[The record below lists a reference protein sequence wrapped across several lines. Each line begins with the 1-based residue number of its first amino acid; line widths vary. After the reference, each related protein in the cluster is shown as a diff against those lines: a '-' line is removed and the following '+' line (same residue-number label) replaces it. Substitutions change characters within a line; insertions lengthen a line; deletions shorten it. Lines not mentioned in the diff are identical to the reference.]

1 METPIEI
8 HNNNSIELTKIIK
21 IGVNDYYFPKKYFY
35 LADIFSIEAS
45 RYGVDKEKCTI
56 IIFND
61 GNKSKFK
68 EPYKQ
73 IRDTYKAYQKYLQEV
88 ENKEPP
94 ATE

>member
-68 EPYKQ
+68 EPYKA
-73 IRDTYKAYQKYLQEV
+73 IRDTYKVYQKYLQEV
-88 ENKEPP
+88 ESKEPP

>member
-8 HNNNSIELTKIIK
+8 FNNNSIELTKIVK
-21 IGVNDYYFPKKYFY
+21 VDTGYYYPKKYFY

-45 RYGVDKEKCTI
+45 RYGADKEKCTT

-61 GNKSKFK
+61 GTKLRFK

-73 IRDTYKAYQKYLQEV
+73 IRDTYKVWQKWLQEQ
-88 ENKEPP
+88 EKNDEKD
-94 ATE
+94 

>member
-8 HNNNSIELTKIIK
+8 FNNNSIELTKIVK
-21 IGVNDYYFPKKYFY
+21 VSDGYYYPKKYFY

-45 RYGVDKEKCTI
+45 RYGLEKEKCTT

-61 GNKSKFK
+61 GSRLRFK

-73 IRDTYKAYQKYLQEV
+73 IRDTYKVWQKWLQEQD
-88 ENKEPP
+88 KED
-94 ATE
+94 EKD

>member
-8 HNNNSIELTKIIK
+8 FNNNSIELTKIVK
-21 IGVNDYYFPKKYFY
+21 IGNNEYYFPKKYFY

-45 RYGVDKEKCTI
+45 RYGVEKEKCTT

-61 GNKSKFK
+61 GTRLKFK

-73 IRDTYKAYQKYLQEV
+73 IRDTYKVWQRWLQMQEI
-88 ENKEPP
+88 KE
-94 ATE
+94 E